1 MLDLREVMRRWATGV
16 TIVTAENGGQ
26 KHGATVSS
34 LASISVD
41 PPLVTVTIAKGTRT
55 HQLLHLAGKFG
66 ITILSAQQQ
75 TLSERFAGELTENQ
89 DRFDGV
95 NFNYL
100 VEGIPVLIG
109 GLACLGCTIEYEYDM
124 PNSTLFVGR
133 VVASE
138 MGEGDLP
145 LIYLNRTYRRLEE

>member
-34 LASISVD
+34 LTSISVD
-41 PPLVTVTIAKGTRT
+41 PPLVTVTIAKGTRS
-55 HQLLHLAGKFG
+55 HQLMQLAGRFG
-66 ITILSAQQQ
+66 ITILSDQQQ
-75 TLSERFAGELTENQ
+75 SLSERFAGELTEDQ
-89 DRFDGV
+89 DRFERV
-95 NFNYL
+95 NFKYIF
-100 VEGIPVLIG
+100 EGIPVLEG
-109 GLACLGCTIEYEYDM
+109 GLACLGCSIVYEYDM
-124 PNSTLFVGR
+124 PKSTMFVGR

-138 MGEGDLP
+138 LGEAIPP

>member
-1 MLDLREVMRRWATGV
+1 MLDLRDVMRRWATGV

-34 LASISVD
+34 LTSISVD

-55 HQLLHLAGKFG
+55 HHLMQLAGKFG
-66 ITILSAQQQ
+66 ITILSDQQQ
-75 TLSERFAGELTENQ
+75 TLSERFAGELTEDQ
-89 DRFDGV
+89 DRFEGV
-95 NFNYL
+95 DFKYIF
-100 VEGIPVLIG
+100 EGIPVLED
-109 GLACLGCTIEYEYDM
+109 GLACLGCSIEYEYDM
-124 PNSTLFVGR
+124 PKSTLFVGR

-138 MGEGDLP
+138 LGEDSSP

>member
-41 PPLVTVTIAKGTRT
+41 PPLVSVTIAKGTRT

-66 ITILSAQQQ
+66 ITILSVQQQ
-75 TLSERFAGELTENQ
+75 SLSERFAGELTENQ

-95 NFNYL
+95 NFKYL

-133 VVASE
+133 VVVSE

>member
-26 KHGATVSS
+26 RHGATVSS
-34 LASISVD
+34 LASISID

-55 HQLLHLAGKFG
+55 HHLMQVAGKFG
-66 ITILSAQQQ
+66 ITILSDQHQP
-75 TLSERFAGELTENQ
+75 LSERFAGGLGEDQ
-89 DRFDGV
+89 DRFEGV
-95 NFNYL
+95 NFKYL
-100 VEGIPVLIG
+100 GEGIPVLVG
-109 GLACLGCTIEYEYDM
+109 GLACLACTIDYEYDM
-124 PNSTLFVGR
+124 PKSTLFVGR

-138 MGEGDLP
+138 LGEDDPP

>member
-16 TIVTAENGGQ
+16 TIVTAENAGQ

-34 LASISVD
+34 LTSISVD

-55 HQLLHLAGKFG
+55 HQLMHLVGRFG
-66 ITILSAQQQ
+66 ITILSDQQQ
-75 TLSERFAGELTENQ
+75 SLSERFAGELSENQ
-89 DRFDGV
+89 DRFEGV
-95 NFNYL
+95 DFKYI

-109 GLACLGCTIEYEYDM
+109 GLAFLGCTLEYEYDM
-124 PNSTLFVGR
+124 PKSSMFIGR

-138 MGEGDLP
+138 LGEADPP
-145 LIYLNRTYRRLEE
+145 LIYLNRFYRRLEE